1 MPELSLS
8 CGMDCHTDFARSH
21 MNKHFIQTKAIIN
34 VIKKVQDHF
43 HSLYKRNIATQDHFN
58 IYHGKYIDEECLLSA

>member
-21 MNKHFIQTKAIIN
+21 MNIICLISSEPDRQIGQSE
-34 VIKKVQDHF
+34 VVDSSSREIVEVEKK
-43 HSLYKRNIATQDHFN
+43 SNSCL
-58 IYHGKYIDEECLLSA
+58 GEERSRVE